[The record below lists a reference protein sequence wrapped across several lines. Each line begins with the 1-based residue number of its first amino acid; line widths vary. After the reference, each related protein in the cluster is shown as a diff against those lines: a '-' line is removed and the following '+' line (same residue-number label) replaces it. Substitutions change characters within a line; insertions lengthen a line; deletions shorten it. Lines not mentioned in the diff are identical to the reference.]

1 MYRHGICTNAV
12 AIAHKPS
19 PRPVKPMA
27 SEVVPET
34 ETGAPK
40 DFVKTSCASSLRDEI
55 FGVLLTICTAAL
67 LMAKPFAV
75 TKSLTAEIIT
85 TPDAPVISG
94 LSTPKK
100 LPTSPNWHADK
111 TASQIACATTSP
123 SECPTSFFVSGQ
135 TKPASA
141 SGPLSPNW

>member
-1 MYRHGICTNAV
+1 MESV
-12 AIAHKPS
+12 
-19 PRPVKPMA
+19 
-27 SEVVPET
+27 VVPDT
-34 ETGAPK
+34 ETGAPN
-40 DFVKTSCASSLRDEI
+40 DFVKATCASSLRDEI
-55 FGVLLTICTAAL
+55 FGAFPIICTETL
-67 LMAKPFAV
+67 LISKPFFT
-75 TKSLTAEIIT
+75 TKSRTCVIISL
-85 TPDAPVISG
+85 PDIPAISG

-111 TASQIACATTSP
+111 TASQIACAAASP